1 VSRFV
6 ILAADGRTEIPSIS
20 LSDWDD
26 IIIQRTGMWKEP
38 VHEPLFF
45 KRMSSDAKD
54 NYDHLSL
61 NTWYCAGER
70 EEENEEGQ
78 FKILKWH
85 PEDPPPPVAANST
98 LKSNPWFDKFFQAD
112 VDLPLKRVV
121 TALER
126 VRQDYFA
133 ATDPKIM
140 IKTKEESFHD
150 LSFSDALTFAGR
162 EAELEY
168 FQYAPS
174 GAGRSFNFIVQWG
187 NRITG
192 TNGNFR
198 VMLGDKETN
207 SKASK
212 FLFRELD
219 LREFDQAKFVVGA
232 DEMKVN
238 PIFRGRG
245 HALKKDLCFALM
257 PFTESWSND
266 LWITLQKIVKAAGL
280 IPQRADDLYGHDV
293 LEDIWNAINEA
304 STIVADV
311 SVRNPNVFYEVG
323 IAHTLGKRVILMTQ
337 NASDIPFDFQRYRHL
352 IYSPDPAGLAK
363 LEQDLP
369 GFLKV

>member
-1 VSRFV
+1 
-6 ILAADGRTEIPSIS
+6 
-20 LSDWDD
+20 
-26 IIIQRTGMWKEP
+26 
-38 VHEPLFF
+38 
-45 KRMSSDAKD
+45 MSSDAKD

-168 FQYAPS
+168 FHMHHLAQDAHS
-174 GAGRSFNFIVQWG
+174 ILLSNGATALPELMAIFASCSATKKQIQRPQNFFSVNLTFASSTRQ
-187 NRITG
+187 
-192 TNGNFR
+192 
-198 VMLGDKETN
+198 N
-207 SKASK
+207 S
-212 FLFRELD
+212 
-219 LREFDQAKFVVGA
+219 
-232 DEMKVN
+232 
-238 PIFRGRG
+238 
-245 HALKKDLCFALM
+245 
-257 PFTESWSND
+257 
-266 LWITLQKIVKAAGL
+266 
-280 IPQRADDLYGHDV
+280 
-293 LEDIWNAINEA
+293 
-304 STIVADV
+304 
-311 SVRNPNVFYEVG
+311 
-323 IAHTLGKRVILMTQ
+323 
-337 NASDIPFDFQRYRHL
+337 
-352 IYSPDPAGLAK
+352 
-363 LEQDLP
+363 
-369 GFLKV
+369 